1 MKINH
6 LQINGFGK
14 LSNKEIKLD
23 KNINIIYGKNE
34 TGKSTLLNFINAMFY
49 GASKNKNGK
58 DISDFDKFTPWKT
71 EEFSGK
77 ISYELDNGENYE
89 VFRDFKKKNP
99 VIYNKNKQ
107 DISLN
112 YAVDKTKGIDF
123 IYEQIGLDEDTFK
136 NTVITAQDNVRIN
149 QSSQNGIIQKIS
161 NIVSSGDENISYR
174 KTLDKLNKL
183 QLEQVGT
190 ERTREKP
197 INIVNNNIEKL
208 NVAKGKLEEYKVF
221 LKENELE
228 VQRVQD
234 RIENEETKLALYR
247 VIKESNEQSKIKNS
261 EIEIV
266 KNIRDEYLD
275 KISELDNKI
284 DKDAKEKIKNEKKS
298 SILTGILIFISI
310 VASIVFFILDFN
322 KIIPFCFIGVVAF
335 ILIIDIIRKVKFNK
349 NKKERIEEIEELEKK
364 IEHEI
369 NILRNNIK
377 SRQVE
382 IDLKQDE
389 IRQAENEVNRLVM
402 NSFEAK
408 LDSDFI
414 EEAFE
419 LETEELENKIAD
431 RIERIN
437 NLKIEKGA
445 KQNQKELMQ
454 EEINGLS
461 KVQEELNRL
470 EEEKKELISL
480 NNSYNLAK
488 EGLENAYENIRSSLS
503 PKFTNKLSDIASK
516 VSNGKYK
523 EINFIDT
530 EGLIVQIEDGRFLP
544 VERLSQGTIDQMYLG
559 LRLASIDT
567 IAKEKMPIILDET
580 FAFFDDDRLKNILEF
595 INEHYYDKQIII
607 FTCSKREIEVLNK
620 LNIDYH
626 YVDLEK

>member
-1 MKINH
+1 M
-6 LQINGFGK
+6 
-14 LSNKEIKLD
+14 
-23 KNINIIYGKNE
+23 
-34 TGKSTLLNFINAMFY
+34 
-49 GASKNKNGK
+49 
-58 DISDFDKFTPWKT
+58 
-71 EEFSGK
+71 
-77 ISYELDNGENYE
+77 
-89 VFRDFKKKNP
+89 
-99 VIYNKNKQ
+99 
-107 DISLN
+107 
-112 YAVDKTKGIDF
+112 
-123 IYEQIGLDEDTFK
+123 
-136 NTVITAQDNVRIN
+136 
-149 QSSQNGIIQKIS
+149 
-161 NIVSSGDENISYR
+161 
-174 KTLDKLNKL
+174 
-183 QLEQVGT
+183 
-190 ERTREKP
+190 
-197 INIVNNNIEKL
+197 
-208 NVAKGKLEEYKVF
+208 
-221 LKENELE
+221 
-228 VQRVQD
+228 
-234 RIENEETKLALYR
+234 
-247 VIKESNEQSKIKNS
+247 
-261 EIEIV
+261 
-266 KNIRDEYLD
+266 
-275 KISELDNKI
+275 DNKI